1 MIDDLAQKVRGLGK
15 RAGRNFRGFAILGH
29 VRIVEKTPAQKEK
42 SPQTVA
48 GSIPG
53 SIRELIFYES
63 LFTCFLNRR
72 QGHNH
77 HQEGCCD
84 EQSQGEWT
92 GYEGSE
98 ITA

>member
-15 RAGRNFRGFAILGH
+15 RAGRNFREFAILGH

-42 SPQTVA
+42 SPQTVT
-48 GSIPG
+48 GLILG

-63 LFTCFLNRR
+63 LFT
-72 QGHNH
+72 GHDH

-84 EQSQGEWT
+84 EQ
-92 GYEGSE
+92 
-98 ITA
+98 A